1 MLKEEYPVRLLCEV
15 LDCPPS
21 SYYYRSRREDEL
33 HLREEIEKIAME
45 FPRYGYRRVTAELRR
60 RGYRV
65 NHKRVLRIMRQ
76 ENLILHVRSYLKT
89 TLSDHHLG
97 RYPNLIKDM
106 QIVRPNQVWCGDITY
121 IKLKKGYAYLC
132 VLMDV
137 FTKGIRGWQISASL
151 DKEFTISALKEALS
165 RYPAPEIHHSDQGV
179 QYASQRYIQILQ
191 ERGIRISMASRGN
204 PQQNAYAERLIRTL
218 KEEEVYL
225 NEYEDIEEARERIGY
240 FLEEVYMKKR
250 VHSALGYLTPL
261 EFEQSWREKNRGF
274 QRFSPTL

>member
-151 DKEFTISALKEALS
+151 DEEFTISALKEALS

>member
-137 FTKGIRGWQISASL
+137 FTKGIRGWQISCTRDPSL
-151 DKEFTISALKEALS
+151 RPGGSIRL
-165 RYPAPEIHHSDQGV
+165 PEIHPNPSGKRDKDKH
-179 QYASQRYIQILQ
+179 
-191 ERGIRISMASRGN
+191 GI
-204 PQQNAYAERLIRTL
+204 
-218 KEEEVYL
+218 
-225 NEYEDIEEARERIGY
+225 
-240 FLEEVYMKKR
+240 
-250 VHSALGYLTPL
+250 
-261 EFEQSWREKNRGF
+261 
-274 QRFSPTL
+274 